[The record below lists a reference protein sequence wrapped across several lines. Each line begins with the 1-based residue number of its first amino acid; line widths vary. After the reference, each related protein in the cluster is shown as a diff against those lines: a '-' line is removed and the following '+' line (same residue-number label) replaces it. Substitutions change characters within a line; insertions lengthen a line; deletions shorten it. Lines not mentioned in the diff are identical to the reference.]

1 MGTEAT
7 QQIDLFARF
16 RPTPSQ
22 YKFFKS
28 PAFGRLFSSGYG
40 SGKSK
45 TGCREGIRW
54 AAMYEGSRGLIGRQT
69 ATDLRDTT
77 MVTFWKEMAQI
88 GFTRAETEKDMQA
101 GNGQY
106 LHNKADRE
114 IRFWNGS
121 TIIYRHLDDPEALG
135 SLELNWA
142 FIDEGAEVDDMIYK
156 TIASSRLR
164 WHLPG
169 CDQQQQVAELIA
181 NYAPDEQ
188 VQAVECTC
196 PRGIW
201 VCTNPGASGYLR
213 AVTRGQVDGWEWIPA
228 KPGDNPYN
236 GPDYYDKMRRDA
248 KINGEVWMKRY
259 YEGSWDAFEGQRFPM
274 FDRDLHVTASPW
286 TPSEQ
291 PPEWEIVEGWDF
303 GHRET
308 FIAWM
313 AYNPGTNEPI
323 VVFDEIQAQ
332 EVHDPE
338 DVAERVFAV
347 RERHGIRQ
355 PHCFGDPAGIAAS
368 TFSSLSPIQAYAM
381 LGIHIAPMKAGK
393 NPQARADLLTHFLNE
408 RRIQPDRSVWP
419 GIVIG
424 PNCVHTIDSIINLRW
439 KPQTSKAGEDPREVF
454 LKKDD
459 HGFDALGYGLCAVP
473 PPGTIKA
480 DPGVPI
486 GVNMPA
492 SAART
497 MRGREEWVDV

>member
-1 MGTEAT
+1 MGKDAP

-54 AAMYEGSRGLIGRQT
+54 AAMHAGSRGLIGRLT

-77 MVTFWKEMAQI
+77 MTTFWKEMALV
-88 GFTRAETEKDMQA
+88 GFVRAETEKELLSGA
-101 GNGQY
+101 GHY
-106 LHNKADRE
+106 LHNKSDRE

-121 TIIYRHLDDPEALG
+121 VILYRHLDDPDALG

-156 TIASSRLR
+156 TISSSRLR

-169 CDQQQQVAELIA
+169 CDQQERVAELIA
-181 NYAPDEQ
+181 TYATDEEIRD
-188 VQAVECTC
+188 VPCDC

-213 AVTRGQVDGWEWIPA
+213 SVTRGQVDGWEWIPA
-228 KPGDNPYN
+228 RPGDNPYN
-236 GPDYYDKMRRDA
+236 GPDYYAKMERDA
-248 KINGEVWMKRY
+248 KINGAVWMRRF

-274 FDRDLHVTASPW
+274 FDRDLHVMQAPW
-286 TPSEQ
+286 TPREQ
-291 PPEWEIVEGWDF
+291 PPDWVVVEGWDF

-308 FIAWM
+308 FVCWM
-313 AYNPGTNEPI
+313 AYNPTSREPV
-323 VVFDEIQAQ
+323 VVFDEVQAN
-332 EVHDPE
+332 EVHDPRE
-338 DVAERVFAV
+338 VAERVHAV
-347 RERHGIRQ
+347 RQRHGIRE
-355 PHCFGDPAGIAAS
+355 PNSFGDPTVTNAT
-368 TFSSLSPIQAYAM
+368 TFSSLTPQLAYAKHD
-381 LGIHIAPMKAGK
+381 IHIAPMRAGK

-408 RRIQPDRSVWP
+408 RRVQPDMSVWP
-419 GIVIG
+419 GIVFG
-424 PNCVHTIDSIINLRW
+424 PNCVNLIESVINLRW

-473 PPGTIKA
+473 PPGA
-480 DPGVPI
+480 VREEAPLS
-486 GVNMPA
+486 GVNLPS
-492 SAART
+492 SAARMT
-497 MRGREEWVDV
+497 RGREEWVVLD